1 MTSSPS
7 TGPDHQAK
15 RPLSGQDIRT
25 LVLSALGGALEF
37 YDFIIFVYF
46 VVVLGKLFFPPEMPQ
61 WLVQLQAF
69 GIFAAGYLAR
79 PLGGIVMAHFG
90 DKAGRKRM
98 FTLSI
103 FLMALS
109 TLGISFLPSYQV
121 IGYAAPI
128 LLLSMRVLQ
137 GAAIGGEVPGAW
149 VFVSEHVP
157 GRHVG
162 LACGILTCGLTS
174 GILLGSLVATAINT
188 IFTPADILSYAWRIP
203 FLLGG
208 VFGFA
213 SVYLRRWLQE
223 TPVFKE
229 MKARK
234 ELAAELPLK
243 VVLHRH
249 TPAVIISMLVTW
261 FLTAAIVVVILMTPT
276 LLQKPPY
283 GISAPLALEANV
295 AATFFLSIGC
305 VLSGALSDRLGGGRV
320 LAVGSVLLGI
330 ATYALYTLVPA
341 RPDLVVPLYAAA
353 GFTVGVIGAVPFIM
367 VRAFPPAVA
376 FTGVSFSYN
385 VAYAIFGGLT
395 PLFISLAMQL
405 DPLAHAH
412 YLLLIAA
419 LGVVVGLMVRPPR
432 HAAAKTERVG
442 ARA

>member
-1 MTSSPS
+1 MTAPAAPTHPAAS
-7 TGPDHQAK
+7 K
-15 RPLSGQDIRT
+15 RPLSGNDIRT

-46 VVVLGKLFFPPEMPQ
+46 VTVLGKLFFPPEIPL

-79 PLGGIVMAHFG
+79 PLGGIIMAHFG

-109 TLGISFLPSYQV
+109 TLGISFLPSYAS
-121 IGYAAPI
+121 IGYAAPV
-128 LLLSMRVLQ
+128 LLLAMRVLQ

-157 GRHVG
+157 SRHVG

-188 IFTPADILSYAWRIP
+188 VFTQQDIVAYAWRIP

-208 VFGFA
+208 VFGFT

-229 MKARK
+229 MKARR

-261 FLTAAIVVVILMTPT
+261 LLTAAIVVVILMTPALFQT
-276 LLQKPPY
+276 RHAIP
-283 GISAPLALEANV
+283 APMTLEANSV
-295 AATFFLSIGC
+295 ATFFLSVGC
-305 VLSGALSDRLGGGRV
+305 VLAGALCDRFGGGRV
-320 LAVGSVLLGI
+320 LAVGSVFLG
-330 ATYALYTLVPA
+330 AASYALYTVIGP
-341 RPDLVVPLYAAA
+341 RPDLLIPLYGLA
-353 GFTVGVIGAVPFIM
+353 GLSVGVIGTVPYIM
-367 VRAFPPAVA
+367 VRAFPSAVA

-385 VAYAIFGGLT
+385 VSYAIFGGLT
-395 PLFISLAMQL
+395 PLFVTLALQI

-412 YLLLIAA
+412 YLVAISVMGVAIGLFLAA
-419 LGVVVGLMVRPPR
+419 TGRSP
-432 HAAAKTERVG
+432 AAAG
-442 ARA
+442 AQARA